1 MFSDEETLSLADVHG
16 PSFYLV
22 DIEKFRE
29 NFSKLLG
36 AYKAHYPNTK
46 IAYSYKTNYLPN
58 LCTAVNQLGG
68 YAEVVSSME
77 MELARRL
84 HILDKNIF
92 FNGPIKGV
100 EAVSSLLANGGTV
113 NIDSLDEFV
122 TIMRWLEQAQVDQ
135 ISLGIRC
142 NFDVMDDANSR
153 FGLDPESGE
162 FKHIMNECVR
172 HPKINLTGFHC
183 HFASRSIESW
193 TSRATKMVAFL
204 EQVPDEIFAGLK
216 QVSMGGGM
224 SGEMPDEMQR
234 QFLHNIPTFEEYALA
249 AAEPFAQL
257 IKLRDGIGEPE
268 LIIEP
273 GTALAANVV
282 DFVCSIASIKEIRG
296 ESVIT
301 TSGSVYNINPAPNRI
316 NMPIKV
322 IPHCGDRDVK
332 SVSDARL
339 VGFTCIET
347 DCLYHGFS
355 GQVAVGDLLW
365 FEQVGAYSIV
375 MKPPFILPNVAIIE
389 FDRRTGQTRII
400 KRAETFDDV
409 FSTYDMGD

>member
-1 MFSDEETLSLADVHG
+1 MISDEQTLSLADVHG

-22 DIEKFRE
+22 DSEKFRE

-36 AYKAHYPNTK
+36 AFKAHYPNTK

-58 LCTAVNQLGG
+58 LCAAVNQLGG
-68 YAEVVSSME
+68 YAEVVSNME
-77 MELARRL
+77 IELARRL
-84 HILDKNIF
+84 HILDRNIF
-92 FNGPIKGV
+92 FNGPIKGA
-100 EAVSSLLANGGTV
+100 EAVSSLLENGGTV
-113 NIDSLDEFV
+113 NIDSLDEFF
-122 TIMRWLEQAQVDQ
+122 TIVRWLEQAQVDQ

-142 NFDVMDDANSR
+142 NFDILDDANSR
-153 FGLDPESGE
+153 FGLDPQSTD
-162 FKHIMNECVR
+162 FKRILNECVG

-183 HFASRSIESW
+183 HFASRAIQSW
-193 TSRATKMVAFL
+193 ISRATEMVKFL
-204 EQVPDEIFAGLK
+204 RQVPDEVFVALK

-234 QFLHNIPTFEEYALA
+234 QFGHSIPTFEEYALA

-257 IKLRDGIGEPE
+257 VKRRGVNGGPE

-282 DFVCSIASIKEIRG
+282 NFVCSIASIKEIRN
-296 ESVIT
+296 ETVIT
-301 TSGSVYNINPAPNRI
+301 TSGSVYNINPSINRI
-316 NMPIKV
+316 NVPIKV
-322 IPHCGDRDVK
+322 IPRYSDRYVQ
-332 SVSDARL
+332 SVSNARL

-347 DCLYHGFS
+347 DCLYRGFS
-355 GQVAVGDLLW
+355 GEIAVGDLILL
-365 FEQVGAYSIV
+365 EQVGAYSIV

-389 FDRRTGQTRII
+389 FDRRTEQTRIL

-409 FSTYDMGD
+409 FSTYNMGV